1 LKRLAVAGGRRPSLA
16 LAAALLLVMLLAG
29 CRLAE
34 LPALPTLV
42 PTVEPVAAAL
52 LETAPGALLSDPR
65 QVPATFTPSALILQA
80 GIATRE
86 VTPTPA
92 PTATPE
98 PSATP
103 AALPATFFKR
113 AALPYRDAPPE
124 SVPCGDKGLAYR
136 SLLPGNVD
144 GGEIAYHVY
153 LPPCYGLDGRAYP
166 VLYLIHGAIQTDSH
180 WLDLGL
186 ADYADAGIHSGRYP
200 AFIAIMPY
208 SGRLGNMT
216 SGGPNSV
223 EGNIVD
229 RLIPAIDDLFCTWPE
244 AAGRAIGGISRGGYW
259 SLEIAFRHPDLYGA
273 VSGHS
278 SHLRFET
285 DPARYNPL
293 ATYASADLS
302 NTRIWLDRGQT
313 DFLRAGQDQLHE
325 LLTAAGVDHE
335 YWVNAGGHSDSY
347 WAQHLPEYLDWHL
360 ALWPHDRES
369 YPPCQ

>member
-1 LKRLAVAGGRRPSLA
+1 MKRHTVTGARRPGRAWMTCLLLAIFLTGCSLA
-16 LAAALLLVMLLAG
+16 
-29 CRLAE
+29 E
-34 LPALPTLV
+34 QLPLPTLV
-42 PTVEPVAAAL
+42 PTAEPAGAAFFTTDVKAL
-52 LETAPGALLSDPR
+52 SPSLK
-65 QVPATFTPSALILQA
+65 QVPATFTPPAMMLQA

-86 VTPTPA
+86 VTPTTA

-103 AALPATFFKR
+103 AALPVTFFNR
-113 AALPYRDAPPE
+113 AALPYRASPPE
-124 SVPCGDKGLAYR
+124 SVPCGDQGLAYR
-136 SLLPGNVD
+136 SSLPGNVA

-166 VLYLIHGAIQTDSH
+166 VLYLIHGSIQTDSH

-186 ADYADAGIHSGRYP
+186 AKYADAGIRSGRYP

-223 EGNIVD
+223 EGNIAGQ
-229 RLIPAIDDLFCTWPE
+229 LIPTVDDLFCTWPE
-244 AAGRAIGGISRGGYW
+244 ASGRAIGGISRGGYW
-259 SLEIAFRHPDLYGA
+259 ALEIAFRHPELFSA

-278 SHLRFET
+278 SHLRLET

-293 ATYASADLS
+293 ATYATADLS
-302 NTRIWLDRGQT
+302 NMRIWLDRGQT
-313 DFLRAGQDQLHE
+313 DFLRSGQDQLHE
-325 LLTAAGVDHE
+325 LLTAAGIAHE
-335 YWVNAGGHSDSY
+335 YRINPGGHSDSY

-360 ALWPHDRES
+360 ALWPHDRDA
-369 YPPCQ
+369 YAPCQ